1 MIYELLSSTTVH
13 QYDII
18 FSEFLFVLVYTRH
31 LTIALPLG
39 VVMMSVSVREAKQ
52 RVRERVWN
60 LLELKNV
67 ARFPRPVHGRVP
79 NFEGSDR
86 AAERLARTN
95 EWIRAEVIKVNPDS
109 PQRAVRHRAL
119 VEGKTVVMATPK
131 LRLGFLVLDP
141 SAIPASK
148 YSYAS
153 TIAGAL
159 KLGRLVSLRQ
169 IPSIDLVV
177 TGCVAV
183 DLRGNRVGK
192 GGGYGELEYAILREL
207 GLVDDSVLVAT
218 TVHDLQIVDS
228 VPREEHDLTVD
239 LIATPTRVFTVEP
252 RPDKP
257 RGVLWDKLGE
267 RSELTVIRELRKL
280 LVESEELR
288 EGRGIS

>member
-1 MIYELLSSTTVH
+1 
-13 QYDII
+13 
-18 FSEFLFVLVYTRH
+18 
-31 LTIALPLG
+31 
-39 VVMMSVSVREAKQ
+39 MSVSVREAKQ

-252 RPDKP
+252 RPGKP